1 MLNSWTLNSQSL
13 NSIGSS
19 KDPFID
25 WTLFA
30 PAERQAVYMLDV
42 GELRL
47 PITSAQATMRRTGQS
62 FLQAVVPNAGA
73 YAGELAALTNNPMI
87 LSSGYRY
94 EDGSL
99 SPLEPIAQAP
109 FQLSSRATGP
119 VNDTLT
125 LSGYAQRPAGSGLSR
140 PLREIQTRT
149 TGQDG
154 RRRVRCGLDLFLRP
168 GHLALDSDGTG
179 FTVGVIQYFINATS
193 EAMEVIEDG

>member
-1 MLNSWTLNSQSL
+1 MLNASPLNARPLNSAATT
-13 NSIGSS
+13 
-19 KDPFID
+19 DPFID

-30 PAERQAVYMLDV
+30 PVERQAVYVLDV

-73 YAGELAALTNNPMI
+73 YAADLAGLSGETMI
-87 LSSGYRY
+87 LRSGYRY
-94 EDGSL
+94 ADGEL

-125 LSGYAQRPAGSGLSR
+125 ISGYGTRTPGGSLSR
-140 PLREIQTRT
+140 HLVEVQTRT
-149 TGQDG
+149 IGQDG
-154 RRRVRCGLDLFLRP
+154 RRRVRAGLDLFLRP
-168 GHLALDSDGTG
+168 GHIAIDSDGVG
-179 FTVGVIQYFINATS
+179 FTVGVIQYFISASS
-193 EAMEVIEDG
+193 EAMEVFEHG